1 MLSKISFAAALIAAQ
16 TYAIGVEAEAMMYRA
31 RPRFRRGSV
40 DEYVDTEAEAG
51 DEEKENFEAGGDLEL
66 SGSSSRGSGSR
77 RRGPRG
83 PSRRRGRTYGQPAA
97 PVEEVVAVEGEAVEG
112 EEGEV
117 AEDAEP
123 EVPDEKA
130 GWFNEFQRYSNP
142 HITYQPAP
150 LTSAQYGMCTFTST
164 GETAGMVRLVQF
176 PGKAI
181 IASTELEGVNVDEQ
195 YEMKIR
201 QFGFLGAGESF
212 CMASGP
218 EFNPLKEV
226 SRRGELNPFQDPT
239 RGRFLIMQADAEGK
253 ISNTQDKLL

>member
-16 TYAIGVEAEAMMYRA
+16 TYAIGVEADAEMYRA
-31 RPRFRRGSV
+31 RPRFSRGSV
-40 DEYVDTEAEAG
+40 NEYVTPGAEEAE
-51 DEEKENFEAGGDLEL
+51 EEENFEAGGDLEL
-66 SGSSSRGSGSR
+66 SGSGFGSSSRQ

-83 PSRRRGRTYGQPAA
+83 PSRRRGRTFGVQAAA
-97 PVEEVVAVEGEAVEG
+97 PIEEAVAAEGEAVEG
-112 EEGEV
+112 EEGVEGEV

-123 EVPDEKA
+123 AVPDEKA
-130 GWFNEFQRYSNP
+130 GWFNEFQRFSNP
-142 HITYQPAP
+142 YITYEPAP
-150 LTSAQYGMCTFTST
+150 INSAQYGMCTFTST
-164 GETAGMVRLVQF
+164 SDVAGMVRLVQF

-181 IASTELEGVNVDEQ
+181 IASVELEGVNVDEQ

-226 SRRGELNPFQDPT
+226 DRRG
-239 RGRFLIMQADAEGK
+239 
-253 ISNTQDKLL
+253 